1 MRLLLSLACFEPD
14 DLTDASAHRRLD
26 GLDALVAALSGV
38 DDRHDADLTALSA
51 RLDALE
57 QELAVTR
64 AENTARGEELAAADE
79 ARAQLEDDLQVLAA
93 SQSDLMAR
101 VDAMVVDPSV
111 AALADVVQ
119 VNDAGDVVFS
129 GVNVYVQSG
138 AGATHAAPNG
148 KGNLILGY
156 AEGAGDEL
164 RTGSHTLVAGID
176 LDWQSRWGIVM
187 GRDHVLSGDGALI
200 LGGEGS
206 TVSAAGAGS
215 VGGHQHTVTHR
226 NAVNVAGARTSS
238 SVECGFRASGTNA
251 GSGC

>member
-1 MRLLLSLACFEPD
+1 MLLLLALACFEPD
-14 DLTDASAHRRLD
+14 DLTDASAHRRID
-26 GLDALVAALSGV
+26 GLVALVAALTGV
-38 DDRHDADLTALSA
+38 DGRHDAGLAALSA
-51 RLDALE
+51 RLDTLE

-64 AENTARGEELAAADE
+64 AENTALAEELAAADE
-79 ARAQLEDDLQVLAA
+79 ARAL
-93 SQSDLMAR
+93 
-101 VDAMVVDPSV
+101 
-111 AALADVVQ
+111 LADVLH

-138 AGATHAAPNG
+138 AGATDAEPNG

-156 AEGAGDEL
+156 AEGAGGEL

-176 LDWQSRWGIVM
+176 LDWQSRWGVVM
-187 GRDHVLSGDGALI
+187 GRDHVLAGDGALL

-206 TVSAAGAGS
+206 AVTAAGAGS
-215 VGGHQHTVTHR
+215 IGGHQHTVTHR